1 MASVLYTPLY
11 LVNCIIDQEDGVSAM
26 AALVGCGNL
35 KLLPG
40 GTKVIES
47 GLHVRLV
54 GPDTACP
61 KAAEEDRG

>member
-1 MASVLYTPLY
+1 VASVLYTPLY
-11 LVNCIIDQEDGVSAM
+11 LVNRLIDQEDGLCAM

-35 KLLPG
+35 KLLLG
-40 GTKVIES
+40 GKKVIES